1 MRREDPAAYA
11 EYARNKSQK
20 MTDRL
25 QEKKMRLEREN
36 KGNED
41 VAMAL
46 TRPLSLSGE
55 STTVVAMA
63 ESKIAMSEQEMVAQ
77 LNGLEIVGK
86 GVDKRVRFSEE
97 PEMIGVSHGDG
108 KDEDV
113 WWINWLFTFRIPG
126 DFILFE
132 RGNERI

>member
-1 MRREDPAAYA
+1 MEYYRKMRREDPAAYA

-25 QEKKMRLEREN
+25 QEKKLRLEREK
-36 KGNED
+36 KGKED
-41 VAMAL
+41 VTMAL
-46 TRPLSLSGE
+46 TGPVFLSGE
-55 STTVVAMA
+55 STTVVPMA

-108 KDEDV
+108 KDGDV
-113 WWINWLFTFRIPG
+113 SM
-126 DFILFE
+126 D
-132 RGNERI
+132 